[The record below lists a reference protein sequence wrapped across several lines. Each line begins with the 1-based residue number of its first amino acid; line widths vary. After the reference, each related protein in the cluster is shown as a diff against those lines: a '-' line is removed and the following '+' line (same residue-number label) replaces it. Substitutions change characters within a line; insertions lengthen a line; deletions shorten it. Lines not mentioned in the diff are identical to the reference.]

1 MNSLPDLAHT
11 ILDRGQW
18 GSFAQPTCDVGRAT
32 RSPETGGVAL
42 SPETIISEPSRAP
55 ASLHHLIPSRDTVRG
70 QAGLPGS

>member
-18 GSFAQPTCDVGRAT
+18 GSFALPTCEVDRAIK
-32 RSPETGGVAL
+32 SPGTGGVAW
-42 SPETIISEPSRAP
+42 SPETIVSEPSRAP
-55 ASLHHLIPSRDTVRG
+55 ASLHHLIPSRDTVGG